1 MTRSVPFAPLDVEAA
16 AANEA
21 AHHSA
26 PARLH
31 TLRRAVLPTHAELE
45 EAATQASEAE
55 LRAQLCDYSELC
67 ALLEL
72 YCERCGSAEAAAAR
86 LHAHA
91 SGAARKLQRANLDS
105 DFEQSPLPSAAA
117 LLALRRE
124 ELLSQVARALQSAG
138 CPVWRLEFNLS
149 TVSRGL
155 GCPGTEVAAF
165 PRFVLLSFGRLAAAA
180 GGAQTLFVKTARG
193 MNMAKLDGVD
203 SLCRRAASW
212 GTDSTA
218 PVARARAGGDGEDR
232 RRRLA
237 AAAAV
242 GRAELPARLEAARVR
257 YEWGAVGEA
266 QLVKDVLDLACNG
279 PGFFH
284 FSASAAQA
292 DAEVEDDWSLGGG
305 GDSLRAGALYATP
318 DPSSHGGAAF
328 PPPAAPAAAA
338 ALAQRTASGECARGG
353 ALFSPPEP
361 PGVCDLPAALA
372 RPQGHRARR
381 IAFTALALDE
391 ALRSLAQLEAE
402 PPLYSAAQQIAAMAV
417 SSAGCAPVFFD
428 GGVGEALAAGA
439 LGGLVG
445 AFGVY
450 VVAHGR
456 WQRAFEFVSAVV
468 VSFLARAAD
477 GHIAP
482 LCLDPVIL
490 SALSACCAASEW
502 TLADAFCSCAS
513 LAGAGLDAD
522 QRGGGDC
529 DQQPDLRCVRA
540 APLGALSV

>member
-1 MTRSVPFAPLDVEAA
+1 
-16 AANEA
+16 
-21 AHHSA
+21 
-26 PARLH
+26 
-31 TLRRAVLPTHAELE
+31 
-45 EAATQASEAE
+45 
-55 LRAQLCDYSELC
+55 
-67 ALLEL
+67 
-72 YCERCGSAEAAAAR
+72 
-86 LHAHA
+86 
-91 SGAARKLQRANLDS
+91 
-105 DFEQSPLPSAAA
+105 
-117 LLALRRE
+117 
-124 ELLSQVARALQSAG
+124 
-138 CPVWRLEFNLS
+138 
-149 TVSRGL
+149 L
-155 GCPGTEVAAF
+155 GVGT
-165 PRFVLLSFGRLAAAA
+165 G
-180 GGAQTLFVKTARG
+180 
-193 MNMAKLDGVD
+193 
-203 SLCRRAASW
+203 
-212 GTDSTA
+212 
-218 PVARARAGGDGEDR
+218 
-232 RRRLA
+232 
-237 AAAAV
+237 
-242 GRAELPARLEAARVR
+242 
-257 YEWGAVGEA
+257 
-266 QLVKDVLDLACNG
+266 
-279 PGFFH
+279 
-284 FSASAAQA
+284 
-292 DAEVEDDWSLGGG
+292 
-305 GDSLRAGALYATP
+305 
-318 DPSSHGGAAF
+318 
-328 PPPAAPAAAA
+328 
-338 ALAQRTASGECARGG
+338 GG

-361 PGVCDLPAALA
+361 PGVCGLPAALA

-490 SALSACCAASEW
+490 SALSACCAASGW
-502 TLADAFCSCAS
+502 TLADACCSCAS